1 MSTEEDRD
9 VSEKAIK
16 QLVKDEKRDKKR
28 KRNDREKLDTSSNGA
43 DEKTIHSTGGQSP
56 QKRPSKG
63 PLVSP
68 PLSGNLSKVAR
79 QNPFSMPSSSG
90 AQDPTDEGLVTQP
103 QNHSPSISSSKKV
116 VQFDDDIS
124 DDDPDYS
131 PSKRK
136 GSKFSPR
143 HSQSPKGISPKK
155 VNKKDQLE
163 SRKRDLE
170 EERRRLP
177 IWTGIPLICGMAE
190 L

>member
-1 MSTEEDRD
+1 MSTEEEHY
-9 VSEKAIK
+9 VSEKLKK
-16 QLVKDEKRDKKR
+16 QMRKDEKRDKKR
-28 KRNDREKLDTSSNGA
+28 KRNNDEKLDTSSNGA
-43 DEKTIHSTGGQSP
+43 DEKTIESIGDKSSHMGLSE
-56 QKRPSKG
+56 G
-63 PLVSP
+63 PLAPVVPSENSP
-68 PLSGNLSKVAR
+68 KIVR
-79 QNPFSMPSSSG
+79 QNPFSLPSLSVAPGPTSG
-90 AQDPTDEGLVTQP
+90 GPVTQT
-103 QNHSPSISSSKKV
+103 QNHSPSSPSSKKV

-124 DDDPDYS
+124 DEDPDYS

-177 IWTGIPLICGMAE
+177 IWTGIRTVFGMAE

>member
-1 MSTEEDRD
+1 MSREKVEMSTEEDCH
-9 VSEKAIK
+9 VSEKLTK
-16 QLVKDEKRDKKR
+16 QPQKDEKRDKKR
-28 KRNDREKLDTSSNGA
+28 KRNNHEKLDTSNVESVRG
-43 DEKTIHSTGGQSP
+43 KSP
-56 QKRPSKG
+56 QK
-63 PLVSP
+63 PLVSFDN
-68 PLSGNLSKVAR
+68 SSKVPR
-79 QNPFSMPSSSG
+79 QNPFSLPSFSG
-90 AQDPTDEGLVTQP
+90 AHSPTNGGPVTP
-103 QNHSPSISSSKKV
+103 QNLSPSPSSSKKV

-177 IWTGIPLICGMAE
+177 IWTGIPPDFGLTE